1 MRFFSGLPALKATL
15 FVSTLLVAPS
25 CSQSEQTPTSKFENL
40 IDRQGD
46 VSAFEQFD
54 SYNNQRFNPLMD
66 HGAWHGYLL
75 PADGKVGYFSGPM
88 VIAEEMPLFASTF
101 VDKLSLSIGD
111 SEVKATK
118 GISRSVPGGLI
129 QIYKAGPL
137 DIEISLRF
145 VSDRTALIETKIANP
160 TNRVVAVTPR
170 WNSQFTNAWSDKAAK
185 NASVSDVLNGWK
197 RQTFF
202 GDQTSQTQFSEVRD
216 GGKAL
221 ISDGAQYIISR
232 NITVEQTAVDNG
244 QISATSKQQQEIVA
258 GGSISLYAAHSYVHN
273 DEEAKKVLLKHPTIL
288 NTPDTWMQKAEVR
301 WGNYLN
307 QAKLT
312 DASNR
317 RSQVA
322 VKAMETL
329 IGNWRSAAGAIKHG
343 GVTPSSTFKYFS
355 GLWPWDSW
363 KHAFAMA
370 DFAPDIAKENIRAM
384 FAYQIQADDPVRP
397 QDAGMIPDTIF
408 YNKNP
413 ARGGD
418 GPNWNERNTKPSL
431 ASWAVWEIFEKTN
444 DQAFL
449 AEMYPK
455 LKAYHE
461 WWFRNR
467 DHNKN
472 GIIEYGATLDPAHNT
487 KDLQLKFSLKGTPQN
502 LPNTCSPSQGG
513 WYNCIGMEHYE
524 SLLASGDYEQLRS
537 GAQVAAGWESGM
549 DNAARFGFI
558 SPEQLEA
565 YAQQTTNGD
574 TSAAADDWAVSFFVN
589 TNEHGQPNGYSIN
602 QESVDQNSYM
612 YLEATLLIK
621 MAKELGFNED
631 IATYEQTAQNIKH
644 HINTCM
650 FDEQSGYYY
659 DVQISSKDTTEA
671 DTCSGTLLTKRG
683 RGPEGWTPL
692 FVGAAT
698 QAHANAVAKIMADSN
713 EFNSH
718 IPLPTASL
726 SNPAY
731 DPDIY
736 WRGRVWLDQFY
747 FGVMGLKNYGHTE
760 LAAEMTDK
768 LFNNAEGL
776 TNDAPIR
783 ENYNPETGVMQG
795 ATNFSWSA
803 AHLYLLVKNF
813 SE

>member
-1 MRFFSGLPALKATL
+1 MRFLSGPQALKAAL
-15 FVSTLLVAPS
+15 LISTLLIAPS
-25 CSQSEQTPTSKFENL
+25 CSNSEQKADNHFENL

-54 SYNNQRFNPLMD
+54 IYNNQRFNPLMD
-66 HGAWHGYLL
+66 QGAWHGYLL

-88 VIAEEMPLFASTF
+88 IIAEEMPLFAGTY
-101 VDKLSLSIGD
+101 VDKLTISIDGSNAKTSEEVSSSAPGSL
-111 SEVKATK
+111 T
-118 GISRSVPGGLI
+118 
-129 QIYKAGPL
+129 QTYKAGPL
-137 DIEISLRF
+137 SVATTLRF
-145 VSDRTALIETKIANP
+145 VSDRTAVIETKITNP
-160 TNRVVAVTPR
+160 TKARVSIIPR
-170 WNSQFTNAWSDKAAK
+170 WDTQFTNLWSD
-185 NASVSDVLNGWK
+185 NASNNVGVSDILEGWK

-202 GDQTSQTQFSEVRD
+202 DDQTSQTQFSEVRD

-221 ISDGAQYIISR
+221 ISEGAQYIISR
-232 NITVEQTAVDNG
+232 NTAVEQTANDRG
-244 QISATSKQQQEIVA
+244 QISAKSKQKHEIEA
-258 GGSISLYAAHSYVHN
+258 GNSITLYAAHSYVHTH
-273 DEEAKKVLLKHPTIL
+273 EEAKKVLLNHPVIL
-288 NTPDTWMQKAEVR
+288 SDPAKWMQNTDGR
-301 WGNYLN
+301 WKTYLDR
-307 QAKLT
+307 AKLT
-312 DASNR
+312 DTTDAR
-317 RSQVA
+317 TQVA

-329 IGNWRSAAGAIKHG
+329 IGNWRSAAGAIKYG

-370 DFAPDIAKENIRAM
+370 DFAPEIAKDNIRAM
-384 FAYQIQADDPVRP
+384 FAYQIQADDPIRP

-408 YNKNP
+408 YNKNS

-431 ASWAVWEIFEKTN
+431 ASWAVWEIFQKTE
-444 DQAFL
+444 DRAFL
-449 AEMYPK
+449 GELYPK

-487 KDLQLKFSLKGTPQN
+487 SDLQLKFWLKGNPKK
-502 LPNTCSPSQGG
+502 LPSTCAANNEG
-513 WYNCIGMEHYE
+513 WYSCVGIEYYE
-524 SLLASGDYEQLRS
+524 NLLKSGDYEQLRS

-558 SPEQLEA
+558 SPEQLNE
-565 YAQQTTNGD
+565 YAAQATNGD
-574 TSAAADDWAVSFFVN
+574 ISAASNDWAVRFF
-589 TNEHGQPNGYSIN
+589 TNNDEKGRPTGYSIN

-612 YLEATLLIK
+612 YLEATLLEK
-621 MAKELGFNED
+621 MAKELGFEED
-631 IATYEQTAQNIKH
+631 IKSYRLTAKTIKDH
-644 HINTCM
+644 LNNCM
-650 FDEQSGYYY
+650 FDETTGYYY
-659 DVQISSKDTTEA
+659 DVQISDEDEPKPSG
-671 DTCSGTLLTKRG
+671 CSGSLLTKRG

-692 FVGAAT
+692 FVTAAT
-698 QAHANAVAKIMADSN
+698 QENADAVAKIMANEN

-747 FGVMGLKNYGHTE
+747 FGVVGLKNYGHDQ
-760 LAAEMTDK
+760 LANEMIDK
-768 LFNNAEGL
+768 LFKNAEGL
-776 TNDAPIR
+776 TSNAPIR

-803 AHLYLLVKNF
+803 AHLYLLAQTPSK
-813 SE
+813 